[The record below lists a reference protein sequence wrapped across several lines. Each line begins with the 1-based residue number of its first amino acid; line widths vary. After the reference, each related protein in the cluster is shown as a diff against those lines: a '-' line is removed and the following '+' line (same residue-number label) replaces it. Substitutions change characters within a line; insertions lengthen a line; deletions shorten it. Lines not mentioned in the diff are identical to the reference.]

1 MLEPALQAIIEDLCH
16 DGCKAVSHYIK
27 DIESGDIA
35 HQRWP
40 RRSIADSIFNR
51 CGAPFHLTTMIRSG

>member
-27 DIESGDIA
+27 DIESGDIPHQMA
-35 HQRWP
+35 HLQT
-40 RRSIADSIFNR
+40 ADQAKILTELKAIMAVYDR
-51 CGAPFHLTTMIRSG
+51 CGS